1 MIISELAKQVS
12 NEHLFYLIAK
22 AARYGYHIHE
32 EFIAEFDKR
41 AEHINIEHYPMFDI
55 DFSELEARV
64 MAHIGCWDMLTK
76 RPSRLRDHI
85 NVKGTITGRF
95 PSRPNIDSS
104 LGFKLNV

>member
-32 EFIAEFDKR
+32 EFIEEFDRR
-41 AEHINIEHYPMFDI
+41 AEQHTVKPVYENTISLDDFYDKRLEI
-55 DFSELEARV
+55 DF
-64 MAHIGCWDMLTK
+64 
-76 RPSRLRDHI
+76 
-85 NVKGTITGRF
+85 NVHGTVTGRF

-104 LGFKLNV
+104 LGIKLDC